1 MKQKQVDDGHV
12 ETLPTPEETSV
23 DERVQETKVEAE
35 VEVEAPEVD
44 AMTPIENEAEHRRR
58 PTAIKTVLMDLAPR
72 KSHCQRRRK
81 RRR

>member
-35 VEVEAPEVD
+35 VEAEVEAPEVD
-44 AMTPIENEAEHRRR
+44 AMTPIGKEEEHR
-58 PTAIKTVLMDLAPR
+58 
-72 KSHCQRRRK
+72 C
-81 RRR
+81 